1 MTITFPELPNYSN
14 QLMLLN
20 DSIRLRTSSRSIAA
34 FFRNRNVSVDYE
46 SLFDEKSKS
55 YPLAVQNMEDRIAG
69 LINDYLT
76 KPSDDKLIII
86 FHHIQFWGGK
96 SGRNIYVMNGG
107 FDNNF
112 NIETYK
118 KIIEKTIN
126 LSQESLCDDLSKIAE
141 WFISIPQFGVSF
153 GTKHL
158 RFWSL
163 NANKNGIE
171 LPIMDSVIAENMF
184 TPRYA
189 HWKDYCQYVK
199 QMQEEANKRKVSV
212 TNLERLL
219 FNYFLI

>member
-1 MTITFPELPNYSN
+1 MIITFPVLPNYPN

-20 DSIRLRTSSRSIAA
+20 DTERLRTSSKRIAA
-34 FFRNRNVSVDYE
+34 FFRNRNLPVDYVT
-46 SLFDEKSKS
+46 LFDNEPDN
-55 YPLAVQNMEDRIAG
+55 YPQAVQRMEERIAD
-69 LINDYLT
+69 LIENYLSDPND
-76 KPSDDKLIII
+76 DDLIII
-86 FHHIQFWGGK
+86 FHHIQFWGGN

-126 LSQESLCDDLSKIAE
+126 LSQDNFCKDLEEIAQ
-141 WFISIPQFGVSF
+141 WFTSIPQLGISF

-184 TPRYA
+184 TPKYA
-189 HWKDYCQYVK
+189 RWENYCKYVK
-199 QMQEEANKRKVSV
+199 LMQEEAKKRKVSV
-212 TNLERLL
+212 TNLERML
-219 FNYFLI
+219 FNHFTN